1 MPRTKKKD
9 KIPAVSQLPSGAY
22 RVQIYIGKDAATGK
36 KLYDSFTDK
45 DYNTVVHWAIDRVRD
60 RDEGVDI
67 KTNPSKM
74 TFGEALDKYIESKS
88 AVLSPSTIREYK
100 RKRRTCVP
108 SLMPIPMNKIKQQ
121 DIQVAI
127 NIEAADHSAKTVRDI
142 HGLISAVLSIYRPD
156 MPLKTTL
163 PQKEKTEIEIPT
175 DEEIKSLLDKSM
187 GSPVEAPLY
196 LAACCGMR
204 RSEICALR
212 WSDVDFKK
220 NTITIKGALVYDEND
235 ELVLKKTK
243 TTASTRT
250 IPMIPIVEETL
261 ARIRNEKPDDEFV
274 TNLTPNAVYHRY
286 IDLLDKCGIK
296 HYRFHS
302 LRHYTVSVMLLLN
315 VPKMYIADYVGHN
328 SENMIDQ
335 VYGHIMK
342 GKKSS
347 FTDRLNDYFA
357 DMM

>member
-9 KIPAVSQLPSGAY
+9 KIPAISQLPSGSY
-22 RVQIYIGKDAATGK
+22 RVQIYIGKDPATGK
-36 KLYDSFTDK
+36 KLNDSFTDK
-45 DYNTVVHWAIDRVRD
+45 DYNTVVHWAIDRLRD
-60 RDEGVDI
+60 RDEGTDI

-100 RKRRTCVP
+100 RMRKKCLP
-108 SLMPIPMNKIKQQ
+108 SLMHIPVNKLRQQ

-127 NIEAADHSAKTVRDI
+127 NIEAADHSAKTVRNI

-175 DEEIKSLLDKSM
+175 DEEVKTLLDKSK
-187 GSPVEAPLY
+187 GLPIEAPLY

-212 WSDVDFKK
+212 WSDVDFNK

-235 ELVLKKTK
+235 KLVMKTTK
-243 TTASTRT
+243 TMASTRT
-250 IPMIPIVEETL
+250 IPMIPVVEKAL
-261 ARIRNEKPDDEFV
+261 ARIRKEHSDEEFV
-274 TNLTPNAVYHRY
+274 TSLSPNTVYNRY
-286 IDLLDKCGIK
+286 VALLKQCGIK
-296 HYRFHS
+296 RYRFHS

-328 SENMIDQ
+328 SENMINQ

-342 GKKSS
+342 GKKTG

-357 DMM
+357 EMM